1 MRQQQRALKRTNRD
15 LERDRHSLERQE
27 KQLVSTLRAC
37 DSHVIH
43 VTSVLVLLSGFHHAM
58 CTSPIISL
66 QEAEIKKAAKRG
78 DKQVRQ
84 LAGYPSLSDSKLR
97 IICFASQTCAV
108 YAKQLVRIRQQKAKS
123 MGMSSKITSTGHQ
136 MQVRTPQEPL
146 SFGTC
151 HSEAKRRCSFELSA
165 HSCKLFDPGV
175 ISHAIPVFT
184 SSRSA
189 LLTCD

>member
-1 MRQQQRALKRTNRD
+1 MPCALP
-15 LERDRHSLERQE
+15 
-27 KQLVSTLRAC
+27 
-37 DSHVIH
+37 
-43 VTSVLVLLSGFHHAM
+43 
-58 CTSPIISL
+58 PIISL

-84 LAGYPSLSDSKLR
+84 LAGIASLSDSKLR